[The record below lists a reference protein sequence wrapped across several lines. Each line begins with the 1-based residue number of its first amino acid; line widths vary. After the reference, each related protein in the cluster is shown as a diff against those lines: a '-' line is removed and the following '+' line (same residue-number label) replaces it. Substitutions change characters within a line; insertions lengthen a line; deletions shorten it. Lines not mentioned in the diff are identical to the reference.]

1 MERMK
6 KEPGKDSKITAKKK
20 IHIKSE
26 DANVEKFEDV
36 KKLVELLQIH
46 QVELEHQ
53 NEELRITQE
62 ELEVSRNKYVNL
74 YDFSPIPYFT
84 LDIGGVIK
92 ETNLSASNMLGIE
105 RKRLINK
112 LFSTYIQ
119 QEDRDIF
126 NSFIKNIYNSPVK
139 HTCELQIRNKN
150 KQIFQVLLEGIDL
163 EDPLE
168 PDKKCQVALIDL
180 TKFKEIEES
189 LNKSSEELKILN
201 TTKDKFF
208 SIIAHDL
215 RSPFNILLN
224 SSDILTE
231 EIDNL
236 SNEQIRK
243 YSSEINKNLTT
254 LYELV
259 NNLLHWSLMQ
269 RKILEFTPENIDLYA
284 LVNLIIMILNS
295 NAARKNISIMNY
307 VETETFVYA
316 DNNMLRSIVQ
326 NLIVNAI
333 KFTPED
339 GQIVISSS
347 INNGLIEVS
356 IKDTGVG
363 IKSERIPGLF
373 NFTKFFTTNGTE
385 GEKGTGLG
393 LPLCQEF
400 VERNEGK
407 IWVESELGKGSK
419 FIFTLPKAIL

>member
-1 MERMK
+1 MK
-6 KEPGKDSKITAKKK
+6 EIFLIHLLKI
-20 IHIKSE
+20 
-26 DANVEKFEDV
+26 F
-36 KKLVELLQIH
+36 
-46 QVELEHQ
+46 
-53 NEELRITQE
+53 IT
-62 ELEVSRNKYVNL
+62 
-74 YDFSPIPYFT
+74 
-84 LDIGGVIK
+84 
-92 ETNLSASNMLGIE
+92 
-105 RKRLINK
+105 
-112 LFSTYIQ
+112 
-119 QEDRDIF
+119 
-126 NSFIKNIYNSPVK
+126 SPVK

-419 FIFTLPKAIL
+419 FIIHFTKSNFINTLSAKFSSFYQTTIYIYL